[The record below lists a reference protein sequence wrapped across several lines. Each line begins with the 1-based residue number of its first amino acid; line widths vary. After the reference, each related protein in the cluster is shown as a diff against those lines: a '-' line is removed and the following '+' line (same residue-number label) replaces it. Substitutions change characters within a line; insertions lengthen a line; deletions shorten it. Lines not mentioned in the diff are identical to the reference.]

1 MQLTILNAEAT
12 INSCSIK
19 RQSEK
24 FTQFGNI
31 STTDNTTAPMFFNP
45 PVYFYLQLCKKR
57 FLKSIWIA
65 IKKLYDFTM
74 VFIIYPWGNRIYT
87 IILAIF
93 QRSSIACS
101 DKFCKIW
108 REILVLNLFIL
119 ELFYCTLASKAA
131 FTVVLWKK
139 DVLKKLTEVPVPEFY
154 FCEFGGIF
162 HNRFSIE
169 FVNQCICIAL
179 FVFLAE
185 YNLDQQNSEI

>member
-12 INSCSIK
+12 INRCSIK

-119 ELFYCTLASKAA
+119 ELFIVPLLQKQPSQLFYEKKMCWKNSQKYLYQS
-131 FTVVLWKK
+131 FTSVNLV
-139 DVLKKLTEVPVPEFY
+139 EF
-154 FCEFGGIF
+154 FIIDFP
-162 HNRFSIE
+162 
-169 FVNQCICIAL
+169 
-179 FVFLAE
+179 
-185 YNLDQQNSEI
+185 